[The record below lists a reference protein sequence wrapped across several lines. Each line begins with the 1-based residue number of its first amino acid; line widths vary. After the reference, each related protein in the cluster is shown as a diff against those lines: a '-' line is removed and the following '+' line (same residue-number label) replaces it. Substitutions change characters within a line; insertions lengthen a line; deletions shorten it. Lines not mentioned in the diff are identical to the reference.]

1 MIQFEA
7 WKRFVIIIVCLSGLL
22 AAIPNI
28 ISIPFFPGKS
38 VNLGL
43 DLRGGSHLLLRA
55 DIDAV
60 LTERLSDISESIR
73 MSFRE
78 KKIRFKSLSSDN
90 NVVSFTLRKKSDS
103 VERDEILSKFNEDFV
118 VKTENETTK
127 LQFSERSAKLI
138 ELYVYRNFP
147 VSLIPPV

>member
-60 LTERLSDISESIR
+60 LTERL
-73 MSFRE
+73 
-78 KKIRFKSLSSDN
+78 
-90 NVVSFTLRKKSDS
+90 V
-103 VERDEILSKFNEDFV
+103 FNERF
-118 VKTENETTK
+118 
-127 LQFSERSAKLI
+127 
-138 ELYVYRNFP
+138 
-147 VSLIPPV
+147 